1 MYAEIS
7 NSTSEVGDTE
17 EKEDKYFES
26 SPVRVNPR
34 KTKTV
39 VTPDGT
45 KMSLS
50 NIYNQAAHQ
59 LNDFIYRFTNPFP
72 YPPSATPKEYFFGFV
87 FQMLTDGS
95 GKSVYGV
102 RELNVYTF

>member
-1 MYAEIS
+1 MR
-7 NSTSEVGDTE
+7 DTE
-17 EKEDKYFES
+17 ENGDNYFES

-59 LNDFIYRFTNPFP
+59 LDDFIYRFNENLPIPTLS
-72 YPPSATPKEYFFGFV
+72 YA
-87 FQMLTDGS
+87 Q
-95 GKSVYGV
+95 
-102 RELNVYTF
+102 